1 MKRIKLAQLITL
13 PFCSFVFAGCASSHV
28 TFEMSRSQVVRH
40 PQRHEQV
47 DGVQF
52 ESSILTKGLGGQQ
65 LIYQV
70 TLQDKSGR
78 PIRSHDGR
86 YQNRRGEVAAARSFF
101 VNFPMQAFHDLK
113 VTLPADQFEVRH
125 NRLPISAKFG
135 IYTVAGDELASAHL
149 AIPSAELLAT
159 P

>member
-1 MKRIKLAQLITL
+1 MKRNTL
-13 PFCSFVFAGCASSHV
+13 TQFIALSCYSLSLVGCASSSV
-28 TFEMSRSQVVRH
+28 SFQTSKSRVVRH
-40 PQRHEQV
+40 PQQQEKV
-47 DGVQF
+47 EGVKF
-52 ESSILTKGLGGQQ
+52 ESSVTTKGLGGQQ

-86 YQNRRGEVAAARSFF
+86 YQSKAGEVAAARSFF
-101 VNFPMQAFHDLK
+101 VSYPLQAFGDLK

-125 NRLPISAKFG
+125 YQLPVSAKFG
-135 IYTVAGDELASAHL
+135 IYTVTGEELASAKCSVP
-149 AIPSAELLAT
+149 AAELLAT